1 MDFLIDLL
9 QFLEHPRPR
18 STRVLL
24 ERVLEKGRE
33 MTGAEVA
40 TIYTFTRRGRQ
51 RYLEP
56 AARLGEAGHK
66 RVGSSLIP
74 VGNGSAA
81 GRVAATG
88 ETLFI
93 DDVAAAPF
101 IDDMAAPPPDV
112 SSDAGNTGVRTL
124 MCFPLTNYD
133 DEVIAVL
140 ELANRRT
147 ATGRGPVPFPRSLA
161 EQAAMFNRLA
171 GRDLDRALMVER
183 VSKQNRKLKA
193 RSGKLS
199 EQRARISDLQAETEE
214 AFQLSIKLL
223 AQATNLHDKETGNH
237 IVRVNEYSYFL
248 SHCLGLPEEF
258 CDEIRYSAQLHDV
271 GKMSVDSAVLK
282 KSGRLTP
289 IEREEMNRHTVYGY
303 KILSG
308 NERLG
313 MAAEIAYNHH
323 EKWDGSGYPR
333 GKRAEEIPLS
343 ARIVQMADVYDA
355 LRSARVYKSAMSHAE
370 TCRILSEGDD
380 RIDPKGH
387 FDPKLL
393 QVFAANHAGMDE
405 IWRRLAD

>member
-33 MTGAEVA
+33 MTGAESA

-56 AARLGEAGHK
+56 AAMSGEA
-66 RVGSSLIP
+66 RRRRAGSSLIP

-93 DDVAAAPF
+93 DD
-101 IDDMAAPPPDV
+101 MSAPPPEV
-112 SSDAGNTGVRTL
+112 LPAAGDTDVRTL

-147 ATGRGPVPFPRSLA
+147 AGGRRPVPFPRSLA
-161 EQAAMFNRLA
+161 ERAAMFNRLA
-171 GRDLDRALMVER
+171 GRDLDRALMVDR

-199 EQRARISDLQAETEE
+199 EQRTRISDLQAETEE
-214 AFQLSIKLL
+214 AFQLSIRLL
-223 AQATNLHDKETGNH
+223 AQAANLHDEETGNH

-248 SHCLGLPEEF
+248 SQCLGLPEEF

-282 KSGRLTP
+282 KSGRLNAV
-289 IEREEMNRHTVYGY
+289 ERAEMNRHTVYGY

-343 ARIVQMADVYDA
+343 ARVVQMADVYDA
-355 LRSARVYKSAMSHAE
+355 LRSARVYKSALSHAE
-370 TCRILSEGDD
+370 ACRILSEGDE

-393 QVFAANHAGMDE
+393 EVFAANHAGMDE